1 MTSVNVSSTAD
12 RGPQTAEDSRRPSAV
27 GDRRSDS
34 GPVRLPIPVMES
46 FDLGEFERRFRGPAA
61 PAVLKGAA
69 SSWPAVREWSPERFA
84 ERFGAMVIE
93 PSVDLPDTEVPYQF
107 RDGDYRRKM
116 TVAEFVALM
125 KSGNRCYVDQVS
137 VSRYAG
143 AEHDFA
149 FEAFDPKD
157 VKDVVFWM
165 GSNTRSGLHYDYVD
179 NFFAQ
184 VHGAKDVILAA
195 PEEARKLHVFSDCH
209 TKSQVAPQHPDLAK
223 FPRFRRATLLEARLE
238 PGDVLYLPKGWWHYF
253 ASSESSISLSCWH
266 GDPLTPAYDV
276 KVMMRIRSAAAWTRL
291 VSDFMWYG
299 VLRRPYKRRLYSPPP
314 TGRML
319 YELVASMLRKSS

>member
-1 MTSVNVSSTAD
+1 MSAGVETAD
-12 RGPQTAEDSRRPSAV
+12 GSRQTVEAAA
-27 GDRRSDS
+27 RSNAG

-46 FDLGEFERRFRGPAA
+46 FDAAEFDRRFRGPAS
-61 PAVLKGAA
+61 PVVLKGAA
-69 SSWPAVREWSPERFA
+69 SSWPAVKTWTPALMA
-84 ERFGAMVIE
+84 ERFGEMRIS
-93 PSVDLPDTEVPYQF
+93 PSIDLPDTEVPYNF
-107 RDGDYRRKM
+107 RDVDYRREM
-116 TVAEFVALM
+116 TIREFVPLM

-143 AEHDFA
+143 ADQDFSFDA
-149 FEAFDPKD
+149 FGPKD

-184 VHGAKDVILAA
+184 IHGAKEVILAA
-195 PEEARKLHVFSDCH
+195 PESARNLHVFPDCH
-209 TKSQVAPQHPDLAK
+209 TKSQVAPQHPDLSR
-223 FPRFRRATLLEARLE
+223 FPRFRRATLLQATLE
-238 PGDVLYLPKGWWHYF
+238 PGDVLFLPRGWWHYF
-253 ASSESSISLSCWH
+253 ASSESSLSLSCWH
-266 GDPLTPAYDV
+266 GEPLTPAYDV
-276 KVMMRIRSAAAWTRL
+276 KVMMRIRSVTAWTRL

-319 YELVASMLRKSS
+319 YELVASMLHK